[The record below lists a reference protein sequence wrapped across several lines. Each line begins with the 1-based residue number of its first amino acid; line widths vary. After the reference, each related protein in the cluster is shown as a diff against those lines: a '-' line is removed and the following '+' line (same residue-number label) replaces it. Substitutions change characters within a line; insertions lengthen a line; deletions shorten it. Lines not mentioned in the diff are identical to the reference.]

1 MKVVISSAARA
12 DLRGIGDYIAAF
24 DPLRSRR
31 FVSALIIAASE
42 LGGMPRAFPLLPE
55 FEHRGIRR
63 RSWRGYLILYRVMP
77 DRVVVLRILHGA
89 RDYNLLLAPDDWI
102 T

>member
-1 MKVVISSAARA
+1 VKVAISLAARA

-24 DPLRSRR
+24 DPVRGRR
-31 FVSALIIAASE
+31 FVSALITAVFE
-42 LGGMPRAFPLLPE
+42 LGDMPRAFPLLPE

-63 RSWRGYLILYRVMP
+63 RSWRGYLIIYRVMQ
-77 DRVVVLRILHGA
+77 DRVVVLRVLHGA
-89 RDYNLLLAPDDWI
+89 RDYNLLLIPDEWI